1 VPEHDTLYWLTKNN
15 FSLKKIWYR
24 RAELMN
30 RSHYK
35 FLIVEQVILAFII
48 NYIVNAAIGY
58 VAYRG
63 ISTLPMWGM
72 KSIVGDS
79 IIMIFLLTII
89 VAFVVTLTTHKKV
102 KGGHLES
109 LGWRRSSNAILAML
123 PQNTFWRS
131 LELAII
137 FTIII
142 TPIVIGVLLL
152 LNITEMT
159 HMTFVIY
166 KGLLAGLLAI
176 IVAPL
181 AAVCALGDA

>member
-1 VPEHDTLYWLTKNN
+1 
-15 FSLKKIWYR
+15 
-24 RAELMN
+24 MN

-48 NYIVNAAIGY
+48 NYLVNAAIGY
-58 VAYRG
+58 VVYRG
-63 ISTLPMWGM
+63 ISTLPLLGM

-89 VAFVVTLTTHKKV
+89 VVFVVTLSTHKKV
-102 KGGHLES
+102 KDGHLEGLS
-109 LGWRRSSNAILAML
+109 WRRSTNAVLAKL

-131 LELAII
+131 FVLAIV

-142 TPIVIGVLLL
+142 TPFVIGALLV

-181 AAVCALGDA
+181 SAVCALGDA